1 MLLLCV
7 CVMCVREPAFKYV
20 CGGQK
25 TRFRGQ
31 LPRYML
37 KTQDKVTSRETD
49 LTPSD
54 SSCEFH
60 N

>member
-1 MLLLCV
+1 MCDV
-7 CVMCVREPAFKYV
+7 CEREQAFKYV

-25 TRFRGQ
+25 TSFRGQ
-31 LPRYML
+31 LPPYML
-37 KTQDKVTSRETD
+37 KIQDKVTSRETD